1 MAAGQQFMALYDF
14 TSTGEGI
21 LSFKSGE
28 HFTLVSKTDENWW
41 TVRSV
46 SGEKGLAPITY
57 LEACPV
63 SWDGVIKHLRVFNLW
78 CMDFQVFT

>member
-1 MAAGQQFMALYDF
+1 MAAGQQYRAAYDF
-14 TSTGEGI
+14 SSTNEGV

-28 HFTLVSKTDENWW
+28 QFILVSKTDENWW

-63 SWDGVIKHLRVFNLW
+63 SPVIL
-78 CMDFQVFT
+78 CE